1 MRANQTCPECS
12 GKRFLVMAK
21 LQVISQRGT
30 GIAHALVVHKKWDLE
45 ISGTF
50 ETWTCLGC
58 GYTALYA
65 SGLDLARLDELCRA
79 FPEQVRVVDARPPE
93 QGPYR

>member
-1 MRANQTCPECS
+1 MRSAQTCPECS

-21 LQVISQRGT
+21 LQVVTARGP
-30 GIAHALVVHKKWDLE
+30 GSVPALMVINSDEVKS
-45 ISGTF
+45 SGTF
-50 ETWTCLGC
+50 ETWTCQGC

-65 SGLDLARLDELCRA
+65 SGIDFTRLDALCRT

>member
-1 MRANQTCPECS
+1 MRSTQTCPECS
-12 GKRFLVMAK
+12 GKRFLVMPK

-30 GIAHALVVHKKWDLE
+30 GIAHALVVNKGWSGEH
-45 ISGTF
+45 SGTF

-65 SGLDLARLDELCRA
+65 SGIDLTRLDELCRE
-79 FPEQVRVVDARPPE
+79 FPEQVRVVDATPPK